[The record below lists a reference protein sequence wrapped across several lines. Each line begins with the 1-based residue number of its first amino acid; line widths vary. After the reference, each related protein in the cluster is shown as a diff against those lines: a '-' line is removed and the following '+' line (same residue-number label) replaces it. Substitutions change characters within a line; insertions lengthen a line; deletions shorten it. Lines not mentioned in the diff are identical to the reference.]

1 MISPIVVEKVKLRN
15 FLSHKETELTF
26 DRGVTVFVGPN
37 GAGKT
42 SILEAIYYALTGK
55 GWRVKGNERK
65 PLIRKGANSA
75 VIEVWLNGPQ
85 GPIYVRRSISRKGR
99 PETEVRIGKEIIR
112 SDAEAS
118 KKLREIM
125 GLDSE
130 ALKNVGILPQGGITT
145 LFVSLKGSE
154 RKELIDRLFGL
165 DAYETLWDLL
175 GDYVLEIS
183 TKKFGALSVSPTDT
197 SINSLRKNIRK
208 YATDILNKKEEFVA
222 LKAIVRELD
231 ERIKVLALKS
241 NELRKEI
248 TDIQKRLEGLKD
260 IEKKAGGLQAQIS
273 SLKRRLD
280 EVRNKEA
287 ELAKLLDELQ
297 KEMRDYERIKA
308 KADSV
313 NILQSIKELET
324 KVAELKNELEKKKSE
339 LKKQEESLSK
349 LKGLRLKYPSGASGI
364 EETLKNIKARIQ
376 ELSVAREA
384 SQARLTELRTTEK
397 LLRERLQEIH
407 KEIEEYALRLRLK
420 LGSRAE
426 DINELVN
433 ELRERIN
440 ELRENEDKIK
450 ADIDRELA
458 SKARMLERV
467 KELENN
473 LTKLSD
479 NSMGGRCPL
488 CGQPLTKEHVE
499 ALKKRFLN
507 ELKDLRVRVSDAEEK
522 AENLR
527 KKLKEVEAQIN
538 DLIPYLSTSEDV
550 LRKAMEAQDISRRL
564 KEINESVNKAA
575 SKLDSLSK
583 EVEDLTNKEEELV
596 SALKEVSQI
605 ESLKEIVSEEA
616 VEALKNEITDKALK
630 IKTYEEE
637 LNKAVSSISDIFDLS
652 KGIEEAIKEARD
664 SVERLQEIQDLKVQK
679 EAIERQLKDL
689 RDEEIKIIGELGRM
703 EAAHKVILEKL
714 RVKEE
719 LQEKL
724 DSLTTQLNEVEK
736 QLSGVGR
743 EYEVRK
749 TRLSSLKEEITD
761 MQEDLRRVIDGWF
774 KAEVLKWLRTNV
786 VYRDRAPQEL
796 RKAYAMEVEALV
808 REYLNAFNL
817 QYSDVNVDKEFNIF
831 LKSPHHGGEEVEIS
845 GLSGGEQVVASL
857 VSLLALH
864 KIVSGGRLGFLALDE
879 PTVYLDDERRKLL
892 IEVLKEFKGGEYINQ
907 LIIVTHDDDVKEA
920 ADSMYEIRN
929 VQGSSEVKEVTLYE

>member
-1 MISPIVVEKVKLRN
+1 MVAPIVIEKVKLRN
-15 FLSHKETELTF
+15 FLSHKETELAF

-75 VIEVWLNGPQ
+75 AIEVWLNGPP
-85 GPIYVRRSISRKGR
+85 GSIYVRRSITKKGR

-118 KKLREIM
+118 KKLREII

-165 DAYETLWDLL
+165 DAYETLWNLL
-175 GDYVLEIS
+175 GDYVLEIT
-183 TKKFGALSVSPTDT
+183 TKKFGTLTVSPTDT
-197 SINSLRKNIRK
+197 SISSLRKNIRK
-208 YATDILNKKEEFVA
+208 YAADILNKKEDYAA
-222 LKAIVRELD
+222 LKTIVGELD
-231 ERIKVLALKS
+231 KRIRVLALKS

-248 TDIQKRLEGLKD
+248 TDIKKRLEGLKD
-260 IEKKAGGLQAQIS
+260 IEKKAGGFQAQIS
-273 SLKRRLD
+273 SLKKRLD
-280 EVRNKEA
+280 ELRSKEA
-287 ELAKLLDELQ
+287 ELTKSLDKLQ
-297 KEMRDYERIKA
+297 KEMRDYERIKI

-313 NILQSIKELET
+313 NILQSIKELQT
-324 KVAELKNELEKKKSE
+324 KVAELKKELERKKSE

-349 LKGLRLKYPSGASGI
+349 LRELRLKYPSGAGGI
-364 EETLKNIKARIQ
+364 EEALRNIRARLQ
-376 ELSVAREA
+376 ELSGARET

-397 LLRERLQEIH
+397 LLRERLQEIY
-407 KEIEEYALRLRLK
+407 KEVEEYASMLRLK
-420 LGSRAE
+420 LSSRAE

-433 ELRERIN
+433 ELRERLS
-440 ELRENEDKIK
+440 ELRKNEEKIK
-450 ADIDRELA
+450 ADLDRESA
-458 SKARMLERV
+458 SQARMLERMR
-467 KELENN
+467 ELENN
-473 LTKLSD
+473 LAKLTD
-479 NSMGGRCPL
+479 NSLGGRCPL

-507 ELKDLRVRVSDAEEK
+507 ELKDLKVRVSDAEEK
-522 AENLR
+522 TEDLR
-527 KKLKEVEAQIN
+527 KKLRELEAQIN

-550 LRKAMEAQDISRRL
+550 LRKAMEAQDISRKL
-564 KEINESVNKAA
+564 TEINESVNKEV

-583 EVEDLTNKEEELV
+583 EIEDLTSKEEKLV

-616 VEALKNEITDKALK
+616 VEALKDEITGKALK

-637 LNKAVSSISDIFDLS
+637 LNKAISSISDIFDLS
-652 KGIEEAIKEARD
+652 RGVEEAIKEAKD

-689 RDEEIKIIGELGRM
+689 RNEEIMVKKELEKI
-703 EAAHKVILEKL
+703 EAAHKVILGKL
-714 RVKEE
+714 RLKEE
-719 LQEKL
+719 LQKKL

-774 KAEVLKWLRTNV
+774 KAEVLKWLRSNV
-786 VYRDRAPQEL
+786 VYRDKAPQEL
-796 RKAYAMEVEALV
+796 RKAYATEVEALV

-817 QYSDVNVDKEFNIF
+817 QYSDVRVDKEFNIF

-845 GLSGGEQVVASL
+845 GLSGGEQIVASL
-857 VSLLALH
+857 ISLLALH